1 MLTKEPPTST
11 EERGLNKIGVKV
23 GTYRYTTMDILLI
36 AVIAAVGGVVNAYA
50 VGAWAKF
57 IEAAA
62 GPFGAALDNPFYIFW
77 VIIAVLLIPKPGV
90 AIVTSMLAGIIEVL
104 AGSEDGSVVLVFTL
118 LQGVG
123 IELGFLIWRYRS
135 QLPAALLGGALC
147 GVGCAICLTW
157 IFGFDKF
164 GAGLQILLILALAA
178 ADAVIGGILAYI
190 IARGVARAG
199 NIGPGRGG
207 YVRAD

>member
-1 MLTKEPPTST
+1 MSSSEDTASCVRRSAGIISDRSTKFRKEGKMVTKQPPTAT

-23 GTYRYTTMDILLI
+23 GTYRYTTMDILVI

-77 VIIAVLLIPKPGV
+77 VIIAALLIPKPGV

-104 AGSEDGSVVLVFTL
+104 AGPEDGSV
-118 LQGVG
+118 
-123 IELGFLIWRYRS
+123 S
-135 QLPAALLGGALC
+135 
-147 GVGCAICLTW
+147 
-157 IFGFDKF
+157 
-164 GAGLQILLILALAA
+164 
-178 ADAVIGGILAYI
+178 
-190 IARGVARAG
+190 
-199 NIGPGRGG
+199 
-207 YVRAD
+207 

>member
-1 MLTKEPPTST
+1 MVDRKAP
-11 EERGLNKIGVKV
+11 GGALNRVGMKV
-23 GTYRYTTMDILLI
+23 GSYRYTTMDILVI
-36 AVIAAVGGVVNAYA
+36 AVIAAIGGVVNAYGT
-50 VGAWAKF
+50 GAWAKF

-90 AIVTSMLAGIIEVL
+90 AIVTSMLAGIVEVV
-104 AGSEDGSVVLVFTL
+104 AGSEDGSIVLVFTL

-123 IELGFLIWRYRS
+123 IELGFLIFRYRS
-135 QLPAALLGGALC
+135 NLPAALLGGALC

-164 GAGLQILLILALAA
+164 GFGAQLALILALAV
-178 ADAVIGGILAYI
+178 ADAVIGGILGYV
-190 IARGVARAG
+190 IARGVERAG
-199 NIGPGRGG
+199 NIGPGREGW
-207 YVRAD
+207 VRAD